1 MPKPLLKIGVIG
13 ASGYTGGE
21 LLRLLAGHPQVKVST
36 VTADKSAG
44 TLVSTLFPNLKSFLP
59 HTIESTNLQSITKQV
74 DVVFLALPHTQS
86 MEPVRHFVQAK
97 KMVLD
102 LSADFR
108 LKDQKN
114 YERWYQVP
122 HTAPE
127 LLKKVVYGLPE
138 LYRSKISK
146 SKFVAVPGCYPT
158 AAILQPAPLIAH
170 NIIKP
175 QSIII
180 DAKSGISGAGRT
192 PAAPFHFPEAHE
204 SIKAYKIG
212 VHRHSPEIAQ
222 ELTHLQGVNQASG
235 KKKKPALKV
244 TFTPHLLP
252 INRGILSTA
261 YCQSKQPISI
271 QQLQALY
278 KKFYKQEYFI
288 RLHNDPMAISPSHLR
303 GSNFCDMG
311 VFLNEDTN
319 QIINISALDNLVKG
333 AAGQAIQ
340 AMNLMAGLPE
350 TLGLSLPPLY
360 P

>member
-1 MPKPLLKIGVIG
+1 MPKSPLKIGVIG

-21 LLRLLAGHPQVKVST
+21 LLRLLAGHPKITVST

-44 TLVSTLFPNLKSFLP
+44 TLVSTLFPNLKTFLP
-59 HTIESTNLQSITKQV
+59 HTIERTNVQSLTKQV

-86 MEPVRHFVQAK
+86 MELVKHFVQAK

-108 LKDQKN
+108 LKDQEN
-114 YERWYQVP
+114 YERWYEVP

-127 LLKKVVYGLPE
+127 LLKKAVYGLPE
-138 LYRSKISK
+138 LYRSKIAK

-158 AAILQPAPLIAH
+158 AAILQLAPLIAH
-170 NIIKP
+170 DIIKP

-192 PAAPFHFPEAHE
+192 PAVPYHFPEAHE

-212 VHRHSPEIAQ
+212 VHRHTPEITQ
-222 ELTHLQGVNQASG
+222 ELTHLHGRNSTSG
-235 KKKKPALKV
+235 KKKKAALKV

-261 YCQSKQPISI
+261 YCQSKTPMTL

-278 KKFYKQEYFI
+278 QKFYQHEYFI

-311 VFLNEDTN
+311 VFLNEDTKH
-319 QIINISALDNLVKG
+319 IISIAAIDNLVKG

-340 AMNLMAGLPE
+340 AMNIMAGFPE